1 MANAQIVD
9 FPIVYCNESFCKIS
23 GYNRAE
29 VMQKSCRCSFMYG
42 ELTDK
47 ETIARIE
54 ECLEGQICDQF
65 EILLYKK
72 NKTPLWLL
80 LQIAPIKNERDLV
93 VLFLLTFR
101 DITALKQ
108 PIETDDVKGGLSKF
122 AKLARSVTRS
132 RSVLVSQ
139 FSSHLPALKDS
150 TLPVA
155 TKQSHLG
162 HRRREIY
169 GVATGG
175 RDVVAGPAAAG
186 GLMVLSTPMMSL
198 SGDVMPQYRQEAPK
212 TPPHI
217 LLHYCAFKAIWDWII
232 LCLTFYTA
240 IMVPYNVAFKN
251 KTSEDVFLLVVD
263 TIVDV
268 IFFIDIVLNF
278 HTTFV
283 GAGGEVVSDPKVIR
297 MNYLKSWFIIDLL
310 SCLPYDVFN
319 AFDHD
324 EDGIGSLFSALKV
337 VRLLRLGRV
346 VRKLDRYLE
355 YGAAML
361 ILLLCFYMLVAHWL
375 ACVWYSIGRS
385 DADAGVQYSWLWKL
399 ANVTQSPY
407 SYLWTNASTAP
418 ELVAGP
424 PRRTMYVTALYFT
437 MTCMTSVGFGN
448 VAAETDNEKIFTI
461 CMMIIA
467 ALLYATIFGHVTT
480 IIQQMTSATAKYHDM
495 LNNVREFMKLH
506 EVPKALSERVMDYV
520 VSTWAMTKGLDTDKV
535 LNYCPKDMK
544 ADICVHLNRKVFNE
558 HPAFRLASDGCLRAL
573 AMHFTMSHSAPGD
586 LLYHTGESIDS
597 LCFIVTGSLEVI
609 QDDEVV
615 AILGKG
621 DVFGDS
627 FWKDSAVGQSAAN
640 VRALT
645 YCDLHTIKRDKLLEV
660 LDFYQAFANSF
671 ARNLILTY
679 NLRHRLIFRKVA
691 DVRREK
697 ELAERRKNEP
707 QLDQSQDH
715 LVRKI
720 FSRFKTD
727 GEPQISISQIARA
740 SNRSNQDS
748 DEELTV
754 SVLPPWP
761 SFRFRRERHAA
772 DVEKGDEKEEKISSG
787 SLVRKVVAAP
797 AEPEAS
803 GPGRPR
809 ASKWGRLLG
818 SSSLDSGSD
827 GGSGPETFKR
837 SLSHRGDSGGGGSG
851 SRFGGGGS
859 GGPSSMMVGGLGVGL
874 SSGGV
879 GSNKVFPKL
888 GKLTGVTIEEDVESK
903 EMSSGG
909 GGSST
914 ALALHDSS
922 KQSALQMRR
931 LESYDGGL
939 IGQSGH
945 DREILAAV
953 LEVKVDLKLEVQR
966 VNQRLAKIEDL
977 LAQIVTRLPAPTTPV
992 TPSPT
997 PTPTPSPV
1005 PPPAPPP
1012 ANLLMTTG
1020 SSPFALALARSQAAA
1035 VAGPSGMSS
1044 SSGAGSPQQ
1053 QLTCSGGGGQGPT
1066 SPQTPTSAQ
1075 ASSSSPDS
1083 RPPSVSATTQTSARE
1098 RNWVL
1103 IRNWVRAGV
1112 LYRHK
1117 CEPSPST
1124 TPKEKE
1130 PQHHHQQQQPTPS
1143 TPGCSSFATTA
1154 SSSSTSSPALTAS
1167 QQISVIAASSPS
1179 RAHQQLQISASS
1191 AMSSPSITR
1200 SPGSK
1205 APTPPPH
1212 HPHHAHHHH
1221 HHHQYHQY
1229 GGSTLQQQ
1237 PITTTTTT
1245 TSSSSS
1251 GAGGGGGVREPL
1263 LERLLSHHRQQQ
1275 QQQQETA
1282 ADQQPSTS
1290 YGGGGDGQATLGAT
1304 SSTSSSG
1311 ALGPLLLRK
1320 RRSKSRSKGA
1330 APLAPLA
1337 SQPVSPTEPTE
1348 TTQMLPPE
1356 PSGPGGDDGA
1366 GAGGGGGD
1374 EPMLRPSSSSA
1385 TRTPTGTSASEEP
1398 PKKRQAP
1405 RPNREYL

>member
-1 MANAQIVD
+1 MPGGRRGLVAPQNTFLENIIRRSSSQPDSSFLLANAQIVD
-9 FPIVYCNESFCKIS
+9 FPIVYCNESFVKIS

-29 VMQKSCRCSFMYG
+29 VMQKSCRCGFMYG

-54 ECLEGQICDQF
+54 ECLEGQIHDQF

-72 NKTPLWLL
+72 TKTPLWLL

-108 PIETDDVKGGLSKF
+108 PIETDDSKGGLSKF

-139 FSSHLPALKDS
+139 FSSHLPALKD
-150 TLPVA
+150 TAVPTT

-162 HRRREIY
+162 H
-169 GVATGG
+169 
-175 RDVVAGPAAAG
+175 
-186 GLMVLSTPMMSL
+186 MMSL

-251 KTSEDVFLLVVD
+251 KTSEDVSLLVVD
-263 TIVDV
+263 SIVDV

-375 ACVWYSIGRS
+375 ACIWYSIGRS
-385 DADAGVQYSWLWKL
+385 DADNGVQYSWLWKL

-424 PRRTMYVTALYFT
+424 SRRTMYVTALYFT

-627 FWKDSAVGQSAAN
+627 FWTNPTIGQSAAN

-645 YCDLHTIKRDKLLEV
+645 YCDLHTIKRDRLLEV

-679 NLRHRLIFRKVA
+679 NLSHRLIFRKVA

-707 QLDQSQDH
+707 QLDQAQDH

-720 FSRFKTD
+720 FSRF
-727 GEPQISISQIARA
+727 
-740 SNRSNQDS
+740 
-748 DEELTV
+748 
-754 SVLPPWP
+754 
-761 SFRFRRERHAA
+761 RRDRQHTA
-772 DVEKGDEKEEKISSG
+772 DVEKGDGKDAKDGETSQAKKLSTTEEG
-787 SLVRKVVAAP
+787 GTTVAKTR
-797 AEPEAS
+797 
-803 GPGRPR
+803 PG
-809 ASKWGRLLG
+809 KWGRLLG
-818 SSSLDSGSD
+818 SSSLDTGSESGTAGD
-827 GGSGPETFKR
+827 AFKR
-837 SLSHRGDSGGGGSG
+837 SLSARDS
-851 SRFGGGGS
+851 R
-859 GGPSSMMVGGLGVGL
+859 PSSSAGT
-874 SSGGV
+874 
-879 GSNKVFPKL
+879 NKVFPKL
-888 GKLTGVTIEEDVESK
+888 GKLGERTIEESGDNVENQKDAQQPQAPQQQTLSI
-903 EMSSGG
+903 
-909 GGSST
+909 
-914 ALALHDSS
+914 SS
-922 KQSALQMRR
+922 KQLQLRR

-939 IGQSGH
+939 ITQQPSH
-945 DREILAAV
+945 EREVLAAV

-966 VNQRLAKIEDL
+966 VNQRLAKIEDML
-977 LAQIVTRLPAPTTPV
+977 QALMNKLPAAGSSSSGINGSSQQQKIPSFTLSGVQSQSPV
-992 TPSPT
+992 TPSAIT
-997 PTPTPSPV
+997 LV
-1005 PPPAPPP
+1005 
-1012 ANLLMTTG
+1012 
-1020 SSPFALALARSQAAA
+1020 Q
-1035 VAGPSGMSS
+1035 
-1044 SSGAGSPQQ
+1044 
-1053 QLTCSGGGGQGPT
+1053 
-1066 SPQTPTSAQ
+1066 
-1075 ASSSSPDS
+1075 
-1083 RPPSVSATTQTSARE
+1083 SATQTME
-1098 RNWVL
+1098 
-1103 IRNWVRAGV
+1103 
-1112 LYRHK
+1112 YR
-1117 CEPSPST
+1117 PSIATTSTST
-1124 TPKEKE
+1124 TPSEGYREQSTATERISKSGQE
-1130 PQHHHQQQQPTPS
+1130 HH
-1143 TPGCSSFATTA
+1143 
-1154 SSSSTSSPALTAS
+1154 
-1167 QQISVIAASSPS
+1167 
-1179 RAHQQLQISASS
+1179 
-1191 AMSSPSITR
+1191 
-1200 SPGSK
+1200 
-1205 APTPPPH
+1205 
-1212 HPHHAHHHH
+1212 HHHH
-1221 HHHQYHQY
+1221 HHHQ
-1229 GGSTLQQQ
+1229 
-1237 PITTTTTT
+1237 
-1245 TSSSSS
+1245 SSSSRDVS
-1251 GAGGGGGVREPL
+1251 KEL
-1263 LERLLSHHRQQQ
+1263 LERLAQ
-1275 QQQQETA
+1275 A
-1282 ADQQPSTS
+1282 STS
-1290 YGGGGDGQATLGAT
+1290 RGDD
-1304 SSTSSSG
+1304 SN
-1311 ALGPLLLRK
+1311 ALGPLILRK
-1320 RRSKSRSKGA
+1320 RRSKSRNKGA

-1337 SQPVSPTEPTE
+1337 TQPMSPSEATE
-1348 TTQMLPPE
+1348 TTQMLE
-1356 PSGPGGDDGA
+1356 CTDDRDSSSGPTDRTVTDRTA
-1366 GAGGGGGD
+1366 
-1374 EPMLRPSSSSA
+1374 ERPD
-1385 TRTPTGTSASEEP
+1385 RKRP
-1398 PKKRQAP
+1398 PP
-1405 RPNREYL
+1405 RPREYL

>member
-1 MANAQIVD
+1 MPGGRRGLVAPQNTFLENIIRRSSSQPDSSFLLANAQIVD

-29 VMQKSCRCSFMYG
+29 VMQKSCRCGFMYG

-54 ECLEGQICDQF
+54 ECLEGQIHDQF

-72 NKTPLWLL
+72 NKLFECSINRRNFNRSNNERETPLWLL

-93 VLFLLTFR
+93 VLFLLPFR

-108 PIETDDVKGGLSKF
+108 PIEADDSKGGLSKF

-150 TLPVA
+150 ALPTTA
-155 TKQSHLG
+155 KQSHLA
-162 HRRREIY
+162 HML
-169 GVATGG
+169 T
-175 RDVVAGPAAAG
+175 
-186 GLMVLSTPMMSL
+186 L

-251 KTSEDVFLLVVD
+251 KTSEDVSLLVVD
-263 TIVDV
+263 SIVDV

-283 GAGGEVVSDPKVIR
+283 GPGGEVVSDPKVIR

-385 DADAGVQYSWLWKL
+385 DADNGVQYSWLWKL

-407 SYLWTNASTAP
+407 SYLWTNTSTAP

-424 PRRTMYVTALYFT
+424 SRRTMYVTALYFT

-627 FWKDSAVGQSAAN
+627 FWTNPSVGQSAAN

-645 YCDLHTIKRDKLLEV
+645 YCDLHTIKRDRLLEV

-671 ARNLILTY
+671 ARNLVLTY
-679 NLRHRLIFRKVA
+679 NLSHRLIFRKVA

-707 QLDQSQDH
+707 QLDQAQDH

-720 FSRFKTD
+720 FSRF
-727 GEPQISISQIARA
+727 
-740 SNRSNQDS
+740 
-748 DEELTV
+748 
-754 SVLPPWP
+754 
-761 SFRFRRERHAA
+761 RRERHSA
-772 DVEKGDEKEEKISSG
+772 DVEKGDGKDGKDGKEGESSH
-787 SLVRKVVAAP
+787 SRKLSTTDENTATK
-797 AEPEAS
+797 
-803 GPGRPR
+803 GRTG
-809 ASKWGRLLG
+809 KWGRLLG
-818 SSSLDSGSD
+818 SASLDSGSE
-827 GGSGPETFKR
+827 GGTGTDTFKR
-837 SLSHRGDSGGGGSG
+837 SLSARDA
-851 SRFGGGGS
+851 R
-859 GGPSSMMVGGLGVGL
+859 PSS
-874 SSGGV
+874 SG
-879 GSNKVFPKL
+879 GSNKVFPKF
-888 GKLTGVTIEEDVESK
+888 GKLTGTIEE
-903 EMSSGG
+903 SGD
-909 GGSST
+909 T
-914 ALALHDSS
+914 DAAKDSQQQQNAADS
-922 KQSALQMRR
+922 KQLQLRR
-931 LESYDGGL
+931 LESYDDGL
-939 IGQSGH
+939 ITTQPSH

-966 VNQRLAKIEDL
+966 
-977 LAQIVTRLPAPTTPV
+977 TPG
-992 TPSPT
+992 
-997 PTPTPSPV
+997 
-1005 PPPAPPP
+1005 
-1012 ANLLMTTG
+1012 G
-1020 SSPFALALARSQAAA
+1020 SVIGEQK
-1035 VAGPSGMSS
+1035 
-1044 SSGAGSPQQ
+1044 
-1053 QLTCSGGGGQGPT
+1053 
-1066 SPQTPTSAQ
+1066 
-1075 ASSSSPDS
+1075 
-1083 RPPSVSATTQTSARE
+1083 VSIATTSTATMAGEGYRE
-1098 RNWVL
+1098 Q
-1103 IRNWVRAGV
+1103 G
-1112 LYRHK
+1112 
-1117 CEPSPST
+1117 T
-1124 TPKEKE
+1124 TTERSSKSQD
-1130 PQHHHQQQQPTPS
+1130 QHH
-1143 TPGCSSFATTA
+1143 
-1154 SSSSTSSPALTAS
+1154 
-1167 QQISVIAASSPS
+1167 
-1179 RAHQQLQISASS
+1179 
-1191 AMSSPSITR
+1191 
-1200 SPGSK
+1200 
-1205 APTPPPH
+1205 
-1212 HPHHAHHHH
+1212 HHHH
-1221 HHHQYHQY
+1221 HHHQ
-1229 GGSTLQQQ
+1229 Q
-1237 PITTTTTT
+1237 PSDRLRETDYKT
-1245 TSSSSS
+1245 TS
-1251 GAGGGGGVREPL
+1251 REVSKEL
-1263 LERLLSHHRQQQ
+1263 LERLAQ
-1275 QQQQETA
+1275 A
-1282 ADQQPSTS
+1282 STS
-1290 YGGGGDGQATLGAT
+1290 RGDD
-1304 SSTSSSG
+1304 STP
-1311 ALGPLLLRK
+1311 LGPLILRK
-1320 RRSKSRSKGA
+1320 RRSKSRNKGA

-1337 SQPVSPTEPTE
+1337 SQPISPSEATE
-1348 TTQMLPPE
+1348 TTQMLECTDDREQCSGTTERSTDRKRPP
-1356 PSGPGGDDGA
+1356 
-1366 GAGGGGGD
+1366 
-1374 EPMLRPSSSSA
+1374 
-1385 TRTPTGTSASEEP
+1385 
-1398 PKKRQAP
+1398 P
-1405 RPNREYL
+1405 RPREYL

>member
-1 MANAQIVD
+1 MPGGRRGLVAPQNTFLENIIRRNSSQPDSSFLLANAQIVD
-9 FPIVYCNESFCKIS
+9 FPIVYCNESFCKIF
-23 GYNRAE
+23 GYDRAE
-29 VMQKSCRCSFMYG
+29 VMQKSCRCGFMYG

-47 ETIARIE
+47 ELIARIE
-54 ECLEGQICDQF
+54 ECLEGQIHDQF
-65 EILLYKK
+65 EIPLYKK
-72 NKTPLWLL
+72 NSAQRETPLWLI

-101 DITALKQ
+101 DITTQKQ
-108 PIETDDVKGGLSKF
+108 TIEADDSKSGLSKF

-150 TLPVA
+150 ALPTTA
-155 TKQSHLG
+155 KQSHLT
-162 HRRREIY
+162 HLL
-169 GVATGG
+169 T
-175 RDVVAGPAAAG
+175 
-186 GLMVLSTPMMSL
+186 L

-251 KTSEDVFLLVVD
+251 KTSEDVSLLVVD
-263 TIVDV
+263 SIVDV

-283 GAGGEVVSDPKVIR
+283 GPGGEVVSDPKVIR
-297 MNYLKSWFIIDLL
+297 MNYLKSWFVIDLL

-375 ACVWYSIGRS
+375 ACVWYVTLRYSIGRS
-385 DADAGVQYSWLWKL
+385 DADNGVQYSWLWKL

-407 SYLWTNASTAP
+407 SYLWTNTSTAP

-424 PRRTMYVTALYFT
+424 SRRTMYVTALYFT

-627 FWKDSAVGQSAAN
+627 FWTNPSVGQSAAN

-645 YCDLHTIKRDKLLEV
+645 YCDLHTIKRDRLLEV

-671 ARNLILTY
+671 ARNLVLTY
-679 NLRHRLIFRKVA
+679 NLSHRLIFRKVA

-707 QLDQSQDH
+707 QLDQAQDH

-727 GEPQISISQIARA
+727 GDAQIGVTRAANGRSQ
-740 SNRSNQDS
+740 QDS

-754 SVLPPWP
+754 NVLPPWP
-761 SFRFRRERHAA
+761 SFRQFHFLR
-772 DVEKGDEKEEKISSG
+772 IY
-787 SLVRKVVAAP
+787 L
-797 AEPEAS
+797 
-803 GPGRPR
+803 
-809 ASKWGRLLG
+809 
-818 SSSLDSGSD
+818 SSS
-827 GGSGPETFKR
+827 F
-837 SLSHRGDSGGGGSG
+837 
-851 SRFGGGGS
+851 F
-859 GGPSSMMVGGLGVGL
+859 
-874 SSGGV
+874 
-879 GSNKVFPKL
+879 F
-888 GKLTGVTIEEDVESK
+888 I
-903 EMSSGG
+903 
-909 GGSST
+909 
-914 ALALHDSS
+914 A
-922 KQSALQMRR
+922 
-931 LESYDGGL
+931 
-939 IGQSGH
+939 I
-945 DREILAAV
+945 
-953 LEVKVDLKLEVQR
+953 
-966 VNQRLAKIEDL
+966 
-977 LAQIVTRLPAPTTPV
+977 
-992 TPSPT
+992 
-997 PTPTPSPV
+997 
-1005 PPPAPPP
+1005 
-1012 ANLLMTTG
+1012 
-1020 SSPFALALARSQAAA
+1020 
-1035 VAGPSGMSS
+1035 
-1044 SSGAGSPQQ
+1044 
-1053 QLTCSGGGGQGPT
+1053 
-1066 SPQTPTSAQ
+1066 
-1075 ASSSSPDS
+1075 
-1083 RPPSVSATTQTSARE
+1083 
-1098 RNWVL
+1098 
-1103 IRNWVRAGV
+1103 
-1112 LYRHK
+1112 
-1117 CEPSPST
+1117 
-1124 TPKEKE
+1124 
-1130 PQHHHQQQQPTPS
+1130 
-1143 TPGCSSFATTA
+1143 FAT
-1154 SSSSTSSPALTAS
+1154 
-1167 QQISVIAASSPS
+1167 
-1179 RAHQQLQISASS
+1179 
-1191 AMSSPSITR
+1191 
-1200 SPGSK
+1200 
-1205 APTPPPH
+1205 
-1212 HPHHAHHHH
+1212 
-1221 HHHQYHQY
+1221 
-1229 GGSTLQQQ
+1229 
-1237 PITTTTTT
+1237 
-1245 TSSSSS
+1245 
-1251 GAGGGGGVREPL
+1251 
-1263 LERLLSHHRQQQ
+1263 
-1275 QQQQETA
+1275 
-1282 ADQQPSTS
+1282 S
-1290 YGGGGDGQATLGAT
+1290 Y
-1304 SSTSSSG
+1304 
-1311 ALGPLLLRK
+1311 
-1320 RRSKSRSKGA
+1320 
-1330 APLAPLA
+1330 
-1337 SQPVSPTEPTE
+1337 V
-1348 TTQMLPPE
+1348 
-1356 PSGPGGDDGA
+1356 
-1366 GAGGGGGD
+1366 
-1374 EPMLRPSSSSA
+1374 
-1385 TRTPTGTSASEEP
+1385 
-1398 PKKRQAP
+1398 
-1405 RPNREYL
+1405 

>member
-1 MANAQIVD
+1 MPGGRRGLVAPQNTFLENIIRRSSSQPDSSFLLANAQIVD

-29 VMQKSCRCSFMYG
+29 VMQKSCRCGFMYG

-54 ECLEGQICDQF
+54 ECLEGQIHDQF

-72 NKTPLWLL
+72 NSAPRETPLWLL

-108 PIETDDVKGGLSKF
+108 PIEADDSKGGLSKF

-150 TLPVA
+150 ALPTTA
-155 TKQSHLG
+155 KQSHLA
-162 HRRREIY
+162 H
-169 GVATGG
+169 
-175 RDVVAGPAAAG
+175 
-186 GLMVLSTPMMSL
+186 MMSL

-251 KTSEDVFLLVVD
+251 KTSEDVSLLVVD
-263 TIVDV
+263 SIVDV

-283 GAGGEVVSDPKVIR
+283 GPGGEVVSDPKVIR

-385 DADAGVQYSWLWKL
+385 DADNGVQYSWLWKL

-407 SYLWTNASTAP
+407 SYLWTNTSTAP

-424 PRRTMYVTALYFT
+424 SRRTMYVTALYFT

-627 FWKDSAVGQSAAN
+627 FWTNPSVGQSAAN

-645 YCDLHTIKRDKLLEV
+645 YCDLHTIKRDRLLEV

-671 ARNLILTY
+671 ARNLVLTY
-679 NLRHRLIFRKVA
+679 NLSHRLIFRKVA

-707 QLDQSQDH
+707 QLDQAQDH

-720 FSRFKTD
+720 FSRF
-727 GEPQISISQIARA
+727 
-740 SNRSNQDS
+740 
-748 DEELTV
+748 
-754 SVLPPWP
+754 
-761 SFRFRRERHAA
+761 RRERHTA
-772 DVEKGDEKEEKISSG
+772 DVEKGDGKDGKEGKEGESSH
-787 SLVRKVVAAP
+787 SRKVSIADDNTVVK
-797 AEPEAS
+797 
-803 GPGRPR
+803 GGR
-809 ASKWGRLLG
+809 AGKWGRLLG
-818 SSSLDSGSD
+818 SSSLDSGSETGTGVD
-827 GGSGPETFKR
+827 TFKR
-837 SLSHRGDSGGGGSG
+837 SLSARDA
-851 SRFGGGGS
+851 R
-859 GGPSSMMVGGLGVGL
+859 PSS
-874 SSGGV
+874 SA
-879 GSNKVFPKL
+879 GSNKVFPKF
-888 GKLTGVTIEEDVESK
+888 GKLSGTIEETGDAEGAK
-903 EMSSGG
+903 EGQQQQQNV
-909 GGSST
+909 
-914 ALALHDSS
+914 ADS
-922 KQSALQMRR
+922 KQLQLRR
-931 LESYDGGL
+931 LESYDDGL
-939 IGQSGH
+939 ITTQPSH

-966 VNQRLAKIEDL
+966 VNQRLAKIEDML
-977 LAQIVTRLPAPTTPV
+977 QTLMNRLPA
-992 TPSPT
+992 
-997 PTPTPSPV
+997 
-1005 PPPAPPP
+1005 A
-1012 ANLLMTTG
+1012 
-1020 SSPFALALARSQAAA
+1020 
-1035 VAGPSGMSS
+1035 
-1044 SSGAGSPQQ
+1044 SPQQ
-1053 QLTCSGGGGQGPT
+1053 QKSTNNFSTGGNGGSSQNQSGGQPQGGGGGAGGSSCQQG
-1066 SPQTPTSAQ
+1066 SQ
-1075 ASSSSPDS
+1075 A
-1083 RPPSVSATTQTSARE
+1083 TQTSGGIGGE
-1098 RNWVL
+1098 QKV
-1103 IRNWVRAGV
+1103 
-1112 LYRHK
+1112 
-1117 CEPSPST
+1117 
-1124 TPKEKE
+1124 
-1130 PQHHHQQQQPTPS
+1130 
-1143 TPGCSSFATTA
+1143 
-1154 SSSSTSSPALTAS
+1154 STSTSTSGGEVYREQGTTTERMSKS
-1167 QQISVIAASSPS
+1167 QE
-1179 RAHQQLQISASS
+1179 
-1191 AMSSPSITR
+1191 
-1200 SPGSK
+1200 
-1205 APTPPPH
+1205 H
-1212 HPHHAHHHH
+1212 HHHHH
-1221 HHHQYHQY
+1221 HHHQSQSDRLKDSDYK
-1229 GGSTLQQQ
+1229 
-1237 PITTTTTT
+1237 
-1245 TSSSSS
+1245 TSS
-1251 GAGGGGGVREPL
+1251 REVSKEL
-1263 LERLLSHHRQQQ
+1263 LERL
-1275 QQQQETA
+1275 A
-1282 ADQQPSTS
+1282 
-1290 YGGGGDGQATLGAT
+1290 QATT
-1304 SSTSSSG
+1304 SRGDDGTP
-1311 ALGPLLLRK
+1311 LGPLILRK
-1320 RRSKSRSKGA
+1320 RRSKSRNKGA

-1337 SQPVSPTEPTE
+1337 SQPISPSEATE
-1348 TTQMLPPE
+1348 TTQMLE
-1356 PSGPGGDDGA
+1356 CTDDR
-1366 GAGGGGGD
+1366 
-1374 EPMLRPSSSSA
+1374 EQSA
-1385 TRTPTGTSASEEP
+1385 TTTDRSDRSDRKRP
-1398 PKKRQAP
+1398 PP
-1405 RPNREYL
+1405 RPREYL

>member
-1 MANAQIVD
+1 MPGGRRGLVAPQNTFLENIIRRSSSQPDSSFLLANAQIVD

-29 VMQKSCRCSFMYG
+29 VMQKSCRCGFMYG

-54 ECLEGQICDQF
+54 ECLEGQIHDQF

-108 PIETDDVKGGLSKF
+108 PIEADDSKGGLSKF
-122 AKLARSVTRS
+122 AKLARTVTRS

-150 TLPVA
+150 ALPTT
-155 TKQSHLG
+155 TKQSHLA
-162 HRRREIY
+162 HML
-169 GVATGG
+169 T
-175 RDVVAGPAAAG
+175 
-186 GLMVLSTPMMSL
+186 L

-251 KTSEDVFLLVVD
+251 KTSEDVSLLVVD
-263 TIVDV
+263 SIVDV

-283 GAGGEVVSDPKVIR
+283 GPGGEVVSDPKVIR
-297 MNYLKSWFIIDLL
+297 MNYLKSWFVIDLL

-375 ACVWYSIGRS
+375 ACVWYVTLRYSIGRS
-385 DADAGVQYSWLWKL
+385 DADNGVQYSWLWKL

-407 SYLWTNASTAP
+407 SYLWTNTSTAP

-424 PRRTMYVTALYFT
+424 SRRTMYVTALYFT

-597 LCFIVTGSLEVI
+597 LCFIITGSLEVI
-609 QDDEVV
+609 QDEEVV

-627 FWKDSAVGQSAAN
+627 FWTNPSVGQSAAN

-645 YCDLHTIKRDKLLEV
+645 YCDLHTIKRDRLLEV

-671 ARNLILTY
+671 ARNLVLTY
-679 NLRHRLIFRKVA
+679 NLSHRLIFRKVA

-707 QLDQSQDH
+707 QMDQAQDH

-720 FSRFKTD
+720 FSRF
-727 GEPQISISQIARA
+727 
-740 SNRSNQDS
+740 
-748 DEELTV
+748 
-754 SVLPPWP
+754 
-761 SFRFRRERHAA
+761 RRERHTA
-772 DVEKGDEKEEKISSG
+772 DVEKGDGKDAKDGKEGESSH
-787 SLVRKVVAAP
+787 SRKLSTADENTAAK
-797 AEPEAS
+797 
-803 GPGRPR
+803 PR
-809 ASKWGRLLG
+809 TGKWGRLLG
-818 SSSLDSGSD
+818 SASLDSGSD
-827 GGSGPETFKR
+827 TGSGADTFKR
-837 SLSHRGDSGGGGSG
+837 SLSARDA
-851 SRFGGGGS
+851 R
-859 GGPSSMMVGGLGVGL
+859 PSS
-874 SSGGV
+874 SG
-879 GSNKVFPKL
+879 GSNKVFPKF
-888 GKLTGVTIEEDVESK
+888 GKLAGTIEESGDGESGK
-903 EMSSGG
+903 EISQQQQPPQPPQPS
-909 GGSST
+909 
-914 ALALHDSS
+914 AADS
-922 KQSALQMRR
+922 KQLQLRR
-931 LESYDGGL
+931 LESYDDGL
-939 IGQSGH
+939 ITSQPSH

-966 VNQRLAKIEDL
+966 VNQRLAKIEDMLQML
-977 LAQIVTRLPAPTTPV
+977 LTRMPTI
-992 TPSPT
+992 SPQQQQQK
-997 PTPTPSPV
+997 PGG
-1005 PPPAPPP
+1005 
-1012 ANLLMTTG
+1012 NNG
-1020 SSPFALALARSQAAA
+1020 
-1035 VAGPSGMSS
+1035 
-1044 SSGAGSPQQ
+1044 SSGAGQPSSQAPSSQQ
-1053 QLTCSGGGGQGPT
+1053 GS
-1066 SPQTPTSAQ
+1066 Q
-1075 ASSSSPDS
+1075 A
-1083 RPPSVSATTQTSARE
+1083 TQTTGGNGIGEQKLSIA
-1098 RNWVL
+1098 
-1103 IRNWVRAGV
+1103 
-1112 LYRHK
+1112 
-1117 CEPSPST
+1117 
-1124 TPKEKE
+1124 
-1130 PQHHHQQQQPTPS
+1130 
-1143 TPGCSSFATTA
+1143 TA
-1154 SSSSTSSPALTAS
+1154 STSTMAGEGYREQGTTTERSSKS
-1167 QQISVIAASSPS
+1167 QE
-1179 RAHQQLQISASS
+1179 
-1191 AMSSPSITR
+1191 
-1200 SPGSK
+1200 
-1205 APTPPPH
+1205 H
-1212 HPHHAHHHH
+1212 HHHHH
-1221 HHHQYHQY
+1221 HHHQQSSDRLKDSDYK
-1229 GGSTLQQQ
+1229 
-1237 PITTTTTT
+1237 
-1245 TSSSSS
+1245 SSS
-1251 GAGGGGGVREPL
+1251 REVSKEL
-1263 LERLLSHHRQQQ
+1263 LERLAQ
-1275 QQQQETA
+1275 A
-1282 ADQQPSTS
+1282 STS
-1290 YGGGGDGQATLGAT
+1290 RSDDAAP
-1304 SSTSSSG
+1304 
-1311 ALGPLLLRK
+1311 LGPLILRK
-1320 RRSKSRSKGA
+1320 RRSKSRNKGA

-1337 SQPVSPTEPTE
+1337 SQPISPSEATE
-1348 TTQMLPPE
+1348 TTQMLECTDDREPQSSREQQAERSDRKRPP
-1356 PSGPGGDDGA
+1356 
-1366 GAGGGGGD
+1366 
-1374 EPMLRPSSSSA
+1374 
-1385 TRTPTGTSASEEP
+1385 
-1398 PKKRQAP
+1398 P
-1405 RPNREYL
+1405 RPREYL

>member
-1 MANAQIVD
+1 MPGGRRGLVAPQNTFLENIIRRSSSQPDSSFLLANAQIVD

-29 VMQKSCRCSFMYG
+29 VMQKSCRCGFMYG

-47 ETIARIE
+47 DTIARIE
-54 ECLEGQICDQF
+54 ECLEGQIHDQF

-108 PIETDDVKGGLSKF
+108 PIEADDSKGGLSKF

-139 FSSHLPALKDS
+139 FSSHLPALKD
-150 TLPVA
+150 TALPTTA
-155 TKQSHLG
+155 KQSHLA
-162 HRRREIY
+162 H
-169 GVATGG
+169 
-175 RDVVAGPAAAG
+175 
-186 GLMVLSTPMMSL
+186 MMSL

-251 KTSEDVFLLVVD
+251 KTSEDVSLLVVD
-263 TIVDV
+263 SIVDV

-283 GAGGEVVSDPKVIR
+283 GPGGEVVSDPKVIR

-385 DADAGVQYSWLWKL
+385 DADNGVQYSWLWKL

-407 SYLWTNASTAP
+407 SYLWTNTSTAP
-418 ELVAGP
+418 ELIAGP
-424 PRRTMYVTALYFT
+424 SRRTMYVTALYFT

-627 FWKDSAVGQSAAN
+627 FWTNPSVGQSAAN

-645 YCDLHTIKRDKLLEV
+645 YCDLHTIKRDRLLEV

-671 ARNLILTY
+671 ARNLVLTY
-679 NLRHRLIFRKVA
+679 NLSHRLIFRKVA

-707 QLDQSQDH
+707 QLDQAQDH

-727 GEPQISISQIARA
+727 GDAQIGVSRAANGRSQ
-740 SNRSNQDS
+740 QDS

-754 SVLPPWP
+754 NVLPPWP
-761 SFRFRRERHAA
+761 SFRFRRERHNA
-772 DVEKGDEKEEKISSG
+772 DVEKGDGKDGKDGKEGESSHA
-787 SLVRKVVAAP
+787 RKLSTADENTAVK
-797 AEPEAS
+797 
-803 GPGRPR
+803 GR
-809 ASKWGRLLG
+809 AGKWGRLLG
-818 SSSLDSGSD
+818 SSSLDSGSETGTGVD
-827 GGSGPETFKR
+827 TFKR
-837 SLSHRGDSGGGGSG
+837 SLSARDT
-851 SRFGGGGS
+851 R
-859 GGPSSMMVGGLGVGL
+859 PSS
-874 SSGGV
+874 SA
-879 GSNKVFPKL
+879 GSNKVFPKF
-888 GKLTGVTIEEDVESK
+888 GKLTGTIEESGDAENVK
-903 EMSSGG
+903 E
-909 GGSST
+909 T
-914 ALALHDSS
+914 QQQQQNAADS
-922 KQSALQMRR
+922 KQLQLRR
-931 LESYDGGL
+931 LESYDDGL
-939 IGQSGH
+939 ITTQPSH

-966 VNQRLAKIEDL
+966 VNQRLAKIEDML
-977 LAQIVTRLPAPTTPV
+977 QTLMTRLPAATPPQQKGSNNFS
-992 TPSPT
+992 TGGSG
-997 PTPTPSPV
+997 
-1005 PPPAPPP
+1005 
-1012 ANLLMTTG
+1012 G
-1020 SSPFALALARSQAAA
+1020 SSQI
-1035 VAGPSGMSS
+1035 
-1044 SSGAGSPQQ
+1044 Q
-1053 QLTCSGGGGQGPT
+1053 PT
-1066 SPQTPTSAQ
+1066 SQPQ
-1075 ASSSSPDS
+1075 
-1083 RPPSVSATTQTSARE
+1083 
-1098 RNWVL
+1098 
-1103 IRNWVRAGV
+1103 
-1112 LYRHK
+1112 
-1117 CEPSPST
+1117 
-1124 TPKEKE
+1124 
-1130 PQHHHQQQQPTPS
+1130 
-1143 TPGCSSFATTA
+1143 
-1154 SSSSTSSPALTAS
+1154 
-1167 QQISVIAASSPS
+1167 
-1179 RAHQQLQISASS
+1179 SASS
-1191 AMSSPSITR
+1191 CQQGSQATQTPGGSTEQKISIATASTSTTEGYREQGTTTERSSKSQE
-1200 SPGSK
+1200 
-1205 APTPPPH
+1205 H
-1212 HPHHAHHHH
+1212 HHHHH
-1221 HHHQYHQY
+1221 HHHQ
-1229 GGSTLQQQ
+1229 SQQSDRLKDSSSDYK
-1237 PITTTTTT
+1237 
-1245 TSSSSS
+1245 TSS
-1251 GAGGGGGVREPL
+1251 REMSKEL
-1263 LERLLSHHRQQQ
+1263 LERLAQ
-1275 QQQQETA
+1275 A
-1282 ADQQPSTS
+1282 STS
-1290 YGGGGDGQATLGAT
+1290 RGDDGT
-1304 SSTSSSG
+1304 S
-1311 ALGPLLLRK
+1311 LGPLILRK
-1320 RRSKSRSKGA
+1320 RRSKSRNKGA

-1337 SQPVSPTEPTE
+1337 SQPISPSEATE
-1348 TTQMLPPE
+1348 TTQMLECTDDREQNTTATDRSDRSDRKRPP
-1356 PSGPGGDDGA
+1356 
-1366 GAGGGGGD
+1366 
-1374 EPMLRPSSSSA
+1374 
-1385 TRTPTGTSASEEP
+1385 
-1398 PKKRQAP
+1398 P
-1405 RPNREYL
+1405 RPREYL

>member
-1 MANAQIVD
+1 MPGGRRGLVAPQNTFLENIIRRSSSQPDSSFLLANAQIVD

-29 VMQKSCRCSFMYG
+29 VMQKSCRCTFMYG

-47 ETIARIE
+47 ETIARID
-54 ECLEGQICDQF
+54 ECLENQIHDQF

-108 PIETDDVKGGLSKF
+108 PIESDDNKGGLSKF

-139 FSSHLPALKDS
+139 FSSHLPNLKD
-150 TLPVA
+150 T
-155 TKQSHLG
+155 TKQSHLA
-162 HRRREIY
+162 H
-169 GVATGG
+169 
-175 RDVVAGPAAAG
+175 
-186 GLMVLSTPMMSL
+186 MMSL
-198 SGDVMPQYRQEAPK
+198 NADVMPQYRQEAPK

-251 KTSEDVFLLVVD
+251 KTSEDVSLLVVD
-263 TIVDV
+263 SIVDV

-283 GAGGEVVSDPKVIR
+283 GPGGEVVSDPKVIR

-375 ACVWYSIGRS
+375 ACIWYSIGRS
-385 DADAGVQYSWLWKL
+385 DADNGVQYSWLWKL

-407 SYLWTNASTAP
+407 SYIWSNDTNSP
-418 ELVAGP
+418 ELINGP
-424 PRRTMYVTALYFT
+424 SRKTMYVTALYFT

-627 FWKDSAVGQSAAN
+627 FWKDNAIGQSAAN

-697 ELAERRKNEP
+697 ELAERRKNDP
-707 QLDQSQDH
+707 QLDQQQDH

-720 FSRFKTD
+720 FSK
-727 GEPQISISQIARA
+727 
-740 SNRSNQDS
+740 
-748 DEELTV
+748 
-754 SVLPPWP
+754 
-761 SFRFRRERHAA
+761 FRR
-772 DVEKGDEKEEKISSG
+772 
-787 SLVRKVVAAP
+787 
-797 AEPEAS
+797 
-803 GPGRPR
+803 
-809 ASKWGRLLG
+809 
-818 SSSLDSGSD
+818 
-827 GGSGPETFKR
+827 
-837 SLSHRGDSGGGGSG
+837 
-851 SRFGGGGS
+851 
-859 GGPSSMMVGGLGVGL
+859 
-874 SSGGV
+874 
-879 GSNKVFPKL
+879 
-888 GKLTGVTIEEDVESK
+888 
-903 EMSSGG
+903 
-909 GGSST
+909 
-914 ALALHDSS
+914 
-922 KQSALQMRR
+922 
-931 LESYDGGL
+931 
-939 IGQSGH
+939 
-945 DREILAAV
+945 DR
-953 LEVKVDLKLEVQR
+953 
-966 VNQRLAKIEDL
+966 
-977 LAQIVTRLPAPTTPV
+977 
-992 TPSPT
+992 
-997 PTPTPSPV
+997 
-1005 PPPAPPP
+1005 
-1012 ANLLMTTG
+1012 
-1020 SSPFALALARSQAAA
+1020 
-1035 VAGPSGMSS
+1035 
-1044 SSGAGSPQQ
+1044 
-1053 QLTCSGGGGQGPT
+1053 
-1066 SPQTPTSAQ
+1066 
-1075 ASSSSPDS
+1075 
-1083 RPPSVSATTQTSARE
+1083 
-1098 RNWVL
+1098 
-1103 IRNWVRAGV
+1103 
-1112 LYRHK
+1112 
-1117 CEPSPST
+1117 
-1124 TPKEKE
+1124 
-1130 PQHHHQQQQPTPS
+1130 
-1143 TPGCSSFATTA
+1143 
-1154 SSSSTSSPALTAS
+1154 
-1167 QQISVIAASSPS
+1167 
-1179 RAHQQLQISASS
+1179 
-1191 AMSSPSITR
+1191 
-1200 SPGSK
+1200 
-1205 APTPPPH
+1205 
-1212 HPHHAHHHH
+1212 
-1221 HHHQYHQY
+1221 
-1229 GGSTLQQQ
+1229 
-1237 PITTTTTT
+1237 
-1245 TSSSSS
+1245 
-1251 GAGGGGGVREPL
+1251 
-1263 LERLLSHHRQQQ
+1263 
-1275 QQQQETA
+1275 
-1282 ADQQPSTS
+1282 
-1290 YGGGGDGQATLGAT
+1290 
-1304 SSTSSSG
+1304 
-1311 ALGPLLLRK
+1311 
-1320 RRSKSRSKGA
+1320 
-1330 APLAPLA
+1330 
-1337 SQPVSPTEPTE
+1337 
-1348 TTQMLPPE
+1348 
-1356 PSGPGGDDGA
+1356 
-1366 GAGGGGGD
+1366 
-1374 EPMLRPSSSSA
+1374 
-1385 TRTPTGTSASEEP
+1385 
-1398 PKKRQAP
+1398 
-1405 RPNREYL
+1405 

>member
-1 MANAQIVD
+1 MPGGRRGLVAPQNTFLENIIRRSSSQPDSSFLLANAQIVD
-9 FPIVYCNESFCKIS
+9 FPIVYCNETFCKIS
-23 GYNRAE
+23 GFNRAE
-29 VMQKSCRCSFMYG
+29 VMQKSCRCGFMYG

-47 ETIARIE
+47 ETITRID
-54 ECLEGQICDQF
+54 ECLDGQIADQF
-65 EILLYKK
+65 EVLLYKK

-108 PIETDDVKGGLSKF
+108 PIETDDTKGGLSKF

-150 TLPVA
+150 TIPIA
-155 TKQSHLG
+155 TKQAYLG
-162 HRRREIY
+162 
-169 GVATGG
+169 
-175 RDVVAGPAAAG
+175 
-186 GLMVLSTPMMSL
+186 PMMSL

-375 ACVWYSIGRS
+375 ACIWYSIGRS

-407 SYLWTNASTAP
+407 SYLWTNASTGP

-424 PRRTMYVTALYFT
+424 SRRTMYVTALYFT

-506 EVPKALSERVMDYV
+506 EVPRALSERVMDYV

-645 YCDLHTIKRDKLLEV
+645 YCDLHTIKRDRLLEV

-671 ARNLILTY
+671 ARNLVLTY

-720 FSRFKTD
+720 FSRF
-727 GEPQISISQIARA
+727 
-740 SNRSNQDS
+740 
-748 DEELTV
+748 
-754 SVLPPWP
+754 
-761 SFRFRRERHAA
+761 RRERHS
-772 DVEKGDEKEEKISSG
+772 DVEKGESKEGESKEIQIRKLPSTDETI
-787 SLVRKVVAAP
+787 VA
-797 AEPEAS
+797 
-803 GPGRPR
+803 RPKP
-809 ASKWGRLLG
+809 SKWGRLLG
-818 SSSLDSGSD
+818 SSSLDSGSETGTVTD
-827 GGSGPETFKR
+827 TFKR
-837 SLSHRGDSGGGGSG
+837 SLSARDT
-851 SRFGGGGS
+851 RA
-859 GGPSSMMVGGLGVGL
+859 SSSAGT
-874 SSGGV
+874 
-879 GSNKVFPKL
+879 NKVFPKL
-888 GKLTGVTIEEDVESK
+888 GKLGGTIEEPADVDK
-903 EMSSGG
+903 EHP
-909 GGSST
+909 T
-914 ALALHDSS
+914 CQTLVVDS
-922 KQSALQMRR
+922 KQLQLRR

-939 IGQSGH
+939 ITQPGH
-945 DREILAAV
+945 EREILAAV

-966 VNQRLAKIEDL
+966 VNQKLAKIEDL
-977 LAQIVTRLPAPTTPV
+977 LQSLMNRIPAPVASPPHGAGVSSQKRPTVPLSGNGTQPLTAVPV
-992 TPSPT
+992 SQSGSVGPGSGNNGAELITSPT
-997 PTPTPSPV
+997 S
-1005 PPPAPPP
+1005 
-1012 ANLLMTTG
+1012 
-1020 SSPFALALARSQAAA
+1020 
-1035 VAGPSGMSS
+1035 
-1044 SSGAGSPQQ
+1044 
-1053 QLTCSGGGGQGPT
+1053 
-1066 SPQTPTSAQ
+1066 
-1075 ASSSSPDS
+1075 
-1083 RPPSVSATTQTSARE
+1083 SATF
-1098 RNWVL
+1098 L
-1103 IRNWVRAGV
+1103 IRESDQVA
-1112 LYRHK
+1112 
-1117 CEPSPST
+1117 
-1124 TPKEKE
+1124 
-1130 PQHHHQQQQPTPS
+1130 
-1143 TPGCSSFATTA
+1143 
-1154 SSSSTSSPALTAS
+1154 STSSRLTPKPLDQQKPQQS
-1167 QQISVIAASSPS
+1167 Q
-1179 RAHQQLQISASS
+1179 
-1191 AMSSPSITR
+1191 
-1200 SPGSK
+1200 
-1205 APTPPPH
+1205 
-1212 HPHHAHHHH
+1212 AHHHH
-1221 HHHQYHQY
+1221 HHHHHHH
-1229 GGSTLQQQ
+1229 Q
-1237 PITTTTTT
+1237 PIEKHKESVTERLSGM
-1245 TSSSSS
+1245 SSDSKSST
-1251 GAGGGGGVREPL
+1251 REINKEL
-1263 LERLLSHHRQQQ
+1263 LERLAQV
-1275 QQQQETA
+1275 
-1282 ADQQPSTS
+1282 
-1290 YGGGGDGQATLGAT
+1290 
-1304 SSTSSSG
+1304 SSSREETS
-1311 ALGPLLLRK
+1311 ALGPLILRK
-1320 RRSKSRSKGA
+1320 RRSKSRGKGV

-1337 SQPVSPTEPTE
+1337 TQSVSLMEATE
-1348 TTQMLPPE
+1348 TTQMLESTEDREMSTERSSRAERKRPP
-1356 PSGPGGDDGA
+1356 
-1366 GAGGGGGD
+1366 
-1374 EPMLRPSSSSA
+1374 
-1385 TRTPTGTSASEEP
+1385 
-1398 PKKRQAP
+1398 P
-1405 RPNREYL
+1405 RPRDYL

>member
-1 MANAQIVD
+1 MPGGRRGLVAPQNTFLENIIRRSSSQPDSSFLLANAQIVD

-72 NKTPLWLL
+72 NSTPRETPLWLL

-108 PIETDDVKGGLSKF
+108 PIETDDTKGGLSKF

-139 FSSHLPALKDS
+139 FSSHLPALKD
-150 TLPVA
+150 TAVPVT

-162 HRRREIY
+162 H
-169 GVATGG
+169 VSNQQVMT
-175 RDVVAGPAAAG
+175 
-186 GLMVLSTPMMSL
+186 L

-375 ACVWYSIGRS
+375 ACIWYSIGRS

-407 SYLWTNASTAP
+407 SYHWTNASTASF

-424 PRRTMYVTALYFT
+424 SRRTMYVTALYFT

-627 FWKDSAVGQSAAN
+627 FWKDNAVGQSAAN

-671 ARNLILTY
+671 ARNLVLTY

-697 ELAERRKNEP
+697 ELAEKRKNEP
-707 QLDQSQDH
+707 QLDHSQDH

-720 FSRFKTD
+720 FSKFKTD
-727 GEPQISISQIARA
+727 GEPQITITSAR
-740 SNRSNQDS
+740 SSTRSNQDS

-761 SFRFRRERHAA
+761 SFRFRRERHST
-772 DVEKGDEKEEKISSG
+772 DVEKGDEKEGKETVSQII
-787 SLVRKVVAAP
+787 RKVSSST
-797 AEPEAS
+797 EDTGS
-803 GPGRPR
+803 GRVRP
-809 ASKWGRLLG
+809 SKWGRLLELRKTG
-818 SSSLDSGSD
+818 SVTKPTEEFDDDGSDAKSMSKVLTSALPDHEPIMDYLRKLLLRSSSLDSGSD
-827 GGSGPETFKR
+827 GGSGPEPFKR
-837 SLSHRGDSGGGGSG
+837 TLSARDSRPGSSAG
-851 SRFGGGGS
+851 T
-859 GGPSSMMVGGLGVGL
+859 
-874 SSGGV
+874 
-879 GSNKVFPKL
+879 NKVFPKI
-888 GKLTGVTIEEDVESK
+888 GKLGSTIEEEHPEST
-903 EMSSGG
+903 ESI
-909 GGSST
+909 ST
-914 ALALHDSS
+914 TLTLHDP
-922 KQSALQMRR
+922 KQLQMRR

-939 IGQSGH
+939 IVQPSH
-945 DREILAAV
+945 EREILAAV

-966 VNQRLAKIEDL
+966 VNQRLAKIEDM
-977 LAQIVTRLPAPTTPV
+977 LATLINRVPV
-992 TPSPT
+992 
-997 PTPTPSPV
+997 PV
-1005 PPPAPPP
+1005 PPPTTVTVATSPPSSATSMP
-1012 ANLLMTTG
+1012 
-1020 SSPFALALARSQAAA
+1020 SSPPLQRPATPRNLSAIVAA
-1035 VAGPSGMSS
+1035 MSS
-1044 SSGAGSPQQ
+1044 PGVSSAVQSPVGTVPG
-1053 QLTCSGGGGQGPT
+1053 LLPT
-1066 SPQTPTSAQ
+1066 V
-1075 ASSSSPDS
+1075 SSPASGSDS
-1083 RPPSVSATTQTSARE
+1083 KPPSLPSTPISGRE

-1103 IRNWVRAGV
+1103 IRNWVRAGI
-1112 LYRHK
+1112 YKTIR
-1117 CEPSPST
+1117 ESPPT
-1124 TPKEKE
+1124 VTDRLLPPPTKESSAS
-1130 PQHHHQQQQPTPS
+1130 QQL
-1143 TPGCSSFATTA
+1143 
-1154 SSSSTSSPALTAS
+1154 SSSSAQAAQPVATSSTT
-1167 QQISVIAASSPS
+1167 V
-1179 RAHQQLQISASS
+1179 H
-1191 AMSSPSITR
+1191 
-1200 SPGSK
+1200 
-1205 APTPPPH
+1205 
-1212 HPHHAHHHH
+1212 HHHH
-1221 HHHQYHQY
+1221 HHHQ
-1229 GGSTLQQQ
+1229 
-1237 PITTTTTT
+1237 TTAER
-1245 TSSSSS
+1245 S
-1251 GAGGGGGVREPL
+1251 REL
-1263 LERLLSHHRQQQ
+1263 LERLGRSSS
-1275 QQQQETA
+1275 
-1282 ADQQPSTS
+1282 PSTTLS
-1290 YGGGGDGQATLGAT
+1290 SSTVAAAATATPT
-1304 SSTSSSG
+1304 SSEVTTTTVP
-1311 ALGPLLLRK
+1311 LGPLILRK
-1320 RRSKSRSKGA
+1320 RRSKSRGKGA

-1337 SQPVSPTEPTE
+1337 SQPISPSEPTE
-1348 TTQMLPPE
+1348 STQMLPPE
-1356 PSGPGGDDGA
+1356 LS
-1366 GAGGGGGD
+1366 D
-1374 EPMLRPSSSSA
+1374 EPQPSTSERKRP
-1385 TRTPTGTSASEEP
+1385 
-1398 PKKRQAP
+1398 AP
-1405 RPNREYL
+1405 RPGRDYL

>member
-1 MANAQIVD
+1 MPGGRRGLVAPQNTFLENIIRRSSSQPDSSFLLANAQIVD

-29 VMQKSCRCSFMYG
+29 VMQKSCRCGFMYG

-54 ECLEGQICDQF
+54 ECLEGQIHDQF

-108 PIETDDVKGGLSKF
+108 PIEADDSKGGLSKF

-150 TLPVA
+150 ALPTTA
-155 TKQSHLG
+155 KQSHLA
-162 HRRREIY
+162 H
-169 GVATGG
+169 
-175 RDVVAGPAAAG
+175 
-186 GLMVLSTPMMSL
+186 MMSL

-251 KTSEDVFLLVVD
+251 KTSEDVSLLVVD
-263 TIVDV
+263 SIVDV

-283 GAGGEVVSDPKVIR
+283 GPGGEVVSDPKVIR

-385 DADAGVQYSWLWKL
+385 DADNGVQYSWLWKL

-407 SYLWTNASTAP
+407 SYLWTNTSTAP

-424 PRRTMYVTALYFT
+424 SRRTMYVTALYFT

-627 FWKDSAVGQSAAN
+627 FWTNPSVGQSAAN

-645 YCDLHTIKRDKLLEV
+645 YCDLHTIKRDRLLEV

-671 ARNLILTY
+671 ARNLVLTY
-679 NLRHRLIFRKVA
+679 NLSHRLIFRKVA

-707 QLDQSQDH
+707 QLDQAQDH

-720 FSRFKTD
+720 FSRF
-727 GEPQISISQIARA
+727 
-740 SNRSNQDS
+740 
-748 DEELTV
+748 
-754 SVLPPWP
+754 
-761 SFRFRRERHAA
+761 RRERHTA
-772 DVEKGDEKEEKISSG
+772 DVEKGDGKDGKEGKEGESSH
-787 SLVRKVVAAP
+787 SRKVSIADDNTVVK
-797 AEPEAS
+797 
-803 GPGRPR
+803 GGR
-809 ASKWGRLLG
+809 AGKWGRLLG
-818 SSSLDSGSD
+818 SSSLDSGSETVTGVD
-827 GGSGPETFKR
+827 TFKR
-837 SLSHRGDSGGGGSG
+837 SLSARDA
-851 SRFGGGGS
+851 R
-859 GGPSSMMVGGLGVGL
+859 PSS
-874 SSGGV
+874 SA
-879 GSNKVFPKL
+879 GSNKVFPKF
-888 GKLTGVTIEEDVESK
+888 GKLSGTIEEAGDGESAK
-903 EMSSGG
+903 ESQQLQQQQQNV
-909 GGSST
+909 
-914 ALALHDSS
+914 ADS
-922 KQSALQMRR
+922 KQLQLRR
-931 LESYDGGL
+931 LESYDDGL
-939 IGQSGH
+939 ITTQPSH

-966 VNQRLAKIEDL
+966 VNQRLAKIEDML
-977 LAQIVTRLPAPTTPV
+977 QALMNRLPA
-992 TPSPT
+992 
-997 PTPTPSPV
+997 
-1005 PPPAPPP
+1005 A
-1012 ANLLMTTG
+1012 
-1020 SSPFALALARSQAAA
+1020 
-1035 VAGPSGMSS
+1035 
-1044 SSGAGSPQQ
+1044 SPQQ
-1053 QLTCSGGGGQGPT
+1053 QKSTNNFSTGGNGGSSQNQSGSQPQGGSSCQQG
-1066 SPQTPTSAQ
+1066 SQ
-1075 ASSSSPDS
+1075 A
-1083 RPPSVSATTQTSARE
+1083 TQTSGGSVE
-1098 RNWVL
+1098 QKV
-1103 IRNWVRAGV
+1103 
-1112 LYRHK
+1112 
-1117 CEPSPST
+1117 
-1124 TPKEKE
+1124 
-1130 PQHHHQQQQPTPS
+1130 
-1143 TPGCSSFATTA
+1143 
-1154 SSSSTSSPALTAS
+1154 STSTSTS
-1167 QQISVIAASSPS
+1167 GGEVYREQGTTTE
-1179 RAHQQLQISASS
+1179 R
-1191 AMSSPSITR
+1191 MSSKSQE
-1200 SPGSK
+1200 
-1205 APTPPPH
+1205 H
-1212 HPHHAHHHH
+1212 HHHHH
-1221 HHHQYHQY
+1221 HHHQSQSDRLKDSDYK
-1229 GGSTLQQQ
+1229 
-1237 PITTTTTT
+1237 
-1245 TSSSSS
+1245 TSS
-1251 GAGGGGGVREPL
+1251 REVSKEL
-1263 LERLLSHHRQQQ
+1263 LERL
-1275 QQQQETA
+1275 A
-1282 ADQQPSTS
+1282 
-1290 YGGGGDGQATLGAT
+1290 QATT
-1304 SSTSSSG
+1304 SRGEDGTP
-1311 ALGPLLLRK
+1311 LGPLILRK
-1320 RRSKSRSKGA
+1320 RRSKSRNKGA

-1337 SQPVSPTEPTE
+1337 SQPISPSEATE
-1348 TTQMLPPE
+1348 TTQMLECTDDREQSAATTDRSERSDRKRPP
-1356 PSGPGGDDGA
+1356 
-1366 GAGGGGGD
+1366 
-1374 EPMLRPSSSSA
+1374 
-1385 TRTPTGTSASEEP
+1385 
-1398 PKKRQAP
+1398 P
-1405 RPNREYL
+1405 RPREYL

>member
-1 MANAQIVD
+1 MPGGRRGLVAPQNTFLENIIRRSSSQPDSSFLLANAQIVD

-29 VMQKSCRCSFMYG
+29 VMQKSCRCGFMYG

-54 ECLEGQICDQF
+54 ECLEGQIHDQF

-108 PIETDDVKGGLSKF
+108 PIEADDSKGGLSKF

-150 TLPVA
+150 ALPTTA
-155 TKQSHLG
+155 KQSHLA
-162 HRRREIY
+162 H
-169 GVATGG
+169 
-175 RDVVAGPAAAG
+175 
-186 GLMVLSTPMMSL
+186 MMSL

-251 KTSEDVFLLVVD
+251 KTSEDVSLLVVD
-263 TIVDV
+263 SIVDV

-283 GAGGEVVSDPKVIR
+283 GPGGEVVSDPKVIR

-385 DADAGVQYSWLWKL
+385 DADNGVQYSWLWKL

-407 SYLWTNASTAP
+407 SYLWTNTSTAP

-424 PRRTMYVTALYFT
+424 SRRTMYVTALYFT

-627 FWKDSAVGQSAAN
+627 FWTNPSVGQSAAN

-645 YCDLHTIKRDKLLEV
+645 YCDLHTIKRDRLLEV

-671 ARNLILTY
+671 ARNLVLTY
-679 NLRHRLIFRKVA
+679 NLSHRLIFRKVA

-707 QLDQSQDH
+707 QLDQAQDH

-720 FSRFKTD
+720 FSRF
-727 GEPQISISQIARA
+727 
-740 SNRSNQDS
+740 
-748 DEELTV
+748 
-754 SVLPPWP
+754 
-761 SFRFRRERHAA
+761 RRERHTA
-772 DVEKGDEKEEKISSG
+772 DVEKGDGKDGKEGKEGESSH
-787 SLVRKVVAAP
+787 SRKVSIADDNTVVK
-797 AEPEAS
+797 
-803 GPGRPR
+803 GGR
-809 ASKWGRLLG
+809 AGKWGRLLG
-818 SSSLDSGSD
+818 SSSLDSGSETGTGVD
-827 GGSGPETFKR
+827 TFKR
-837 SLSHRGDSGGGGSG
+837 SLSARDA
-851 SRFGGGGS
+851 R
-859 GGPSSMMVGGLGVGL
+859 PSS
-874 SSGGV
+874 SA
-879 GSNKVFPKL
+879 GSNKVFPKF
-888 GKLTGVTIEEDVESK
+888 GKLSGTIEETGDAETAKESQQLQQQQQQNV
-903 EMSSGG
+903 
-909 GGSST
+909 
-914 ALALHDSS
+914 ADS
-922 KQSALQMRR
+922 KQLQLRR
-931 LESYDGGL
+931 LESYDDGL
-939 IGQSGH
+939 ITTQPSH

-966 VNQRLAKIEDL
+966 VNQRLAKIEDML
-977 LAQIVTRLPAPTTPV
+977 QTLMNRLPA
-992 TPSPT
+992 
-997 PTPTPSPV
+997 
-1005 PPPAPPP
+1005 A
-1012 ANLLMTTG
+1012 
-1020 SSPFALALARSQAAA
+1020 
-1035 VAGPSGMSS
+1035 
-1044 SSGAGSPQQ
+1044 SPQQ
-1053 QLTCSGGGGQGPT
+1053 QKSTNNFSTGGNGGSSQNQSGGQPQGGSSCQQGSQATQTSGGGGEQK
-1066 SPQTPTSAQ
+1066 
-1075 ASSSSPDS
+1075 
-1083 RPPSVSATTQTSARE
+1083 V
-1098 RNWVL
+1098 
-1103 IRNWVRAGV
+1103 
-1112 LYRHK
+1112 
-1117 CEPSPST
+1117 
-1124 TPKEKE
+1124 
-1130 PQHHHQQQQPTPS
+1130 
-1143 TPGCSSFATTA
+1143 
-1154 SSSSTSSPALTAS
+1154 STSTSTSGGEVYREQGTTTERMSKS
-1167 QQISVIAASSPS
+1167 QE
-1179 RAHQQLQISASS
+1179 
-1191 AMSSPSITR
+1191 
-1200 SPGSK
+1200 
-1205 APTPPPH
+1205 H
-1212 HPHHAHHHH
+1212 HHHHH
-1221 HHHQYHQY
+1221 HHHQSQSDRLKESDYK
-1229 GGSTLQQQ
+1229 
-1237 PITTTTTT
+1237 
-1245 TSSSSS
+1245 TSS
-1251 GAGGGGGVREPL
+1251 REVSKEL
-1263 LERLLSHHRQQQ
+1263 LERL
-1275 QQQQETA
+1275 A
-1282 ADQQPSTS
+1282 
-1290 YGGGGDGQATLGAT
+1290 QATT
-1304 SSTSSSG
+1304 SRGDDGTP
-1311 ALGPLLLRK
+1311 LGPLILRK
-1320 RRSKSRSKGA
+1320 RRSKSRNKGA

-1337 SQPVSPTEPTE
+1337 SQPISPSEATE
-1348 TTQMLPPE
+1348 TTQMLE
-1356 PSGPGGDDGA
+1356 CTDDR
-1366 GAGGGGGD
+1366 
-1374 EPMLRPSSSSA
+1374 EQSA
-1385 TRTPTGTSASEEP
+1385 TTADRSERSDRKRP
-1398 PKKRQAP
+1398 PP
-1405 RPNREYL
+1405 RPREYL

>member
-1 MANAQIVD
+1 MPGGRRGLVAPQNTFLENIIRRSSSQPDSSFLLANAQIVD

-29 VMQKSCRCSFMYG
+29 VMQKSCRCTFMYG

-47 ETIARIE
+47 ETIARID
-54 ECLEGQICDQF
+54 ECLENQIHDQF

-72 NKTPLWLL
+72 NSDESVSEIPSHLSQESHVPVAEPGEEEGIPRETPLWLL

-108 PIETDDVKGGLSKF
+108 PIESDDNKGGLSKF

-139 FSSHLPALKDS
+139 FSSHLPNLKD
-150 TLPVA
+150 T
-155 TKQSHLG
+155 TKQSHLA
-162 HRRREIY
+162 H
-169 GVATGG
+169 
-175 RDVVAGPAAAG
+175 
-186 GLMVLSTPMMSL
+186 MMSL
-198 SGDVMPQYRQEAPK
+198 NADVMPQYRQEAPK

-251 KTSEDVFLLVVD
+251 KTSEDVSLLVVD
-263 TIVDV
+263 SIVDV

-283 GAGGEVVSDPKVIR
+283 GPGGEVVSDPKVIR

-324 EDGIGSLFSALKV
+324 EDVSSTMPSDGVDCGNSVNEAAASVDAFGQDGIGSLFSALKV

-375 ACVWYSIGRS
+375 ACIWYSIGRS
-385 DADAGVQYSWLWKL
+385 DADNGVQYSWLWKL

-407 SYLWTNASTAP
+407 SYIWSNDTNSP
-418 ELVAGP
+418 ELINGP
-424 PRRTMYVTALYFT
+424 SRKTMYVTALYFT

-627 FWKDSAVGQSAAN
+627 FWKDNAIGQSAAN

-697 ELAERRKNEP
+697 ELAERRKNDP
-707 QLDQSQDH
+707 QLDQQQDH

-720 FSRFKTD
+720 FSK
-727 GEPQISISQIARA
+727 
-740 SNRSNQDS
+740 
-748 DEELTV
+748 
-754 SVLPPWP
+754 
-761 SFRFRRERHAA
+761 FRRDRAQALQPPAQPAQSPAGQQADLER
-772 DVEKGDEKEEKISSG
+772 GDS
-787 SLVRKVVAAP
+787 
-797 AEPEAS
+797 AS
-803 GPGRPR
+803 GEGAGDGTAGKSVVRVLSTTKLSSVAETEHGSVGSGALVAVTTRGQRPATIR
-809 ASKWGRLLG
+809 TSKWGRLLG
-818 SSSLDSGSD
+818 SSSLDSGSESMNSNNNTTAIQRSVSARD
-827 GGSGPETFKR
+827 HTSGNNKDRVQSLSGTGSNTSTNGAALGSG
-837 SLSHRGDSGGGGSG
+837 
-851 SRFGGGGS
+851 
-859 GGPSSMMVGGLGVGL
+859 
-874 SSGGV
+874 
-879 GSNKVFPKL
+879 NKVFPKL
-888 GKLTGVTIEEDVESK
+888 QKLTSSTTTTPTTVVPPQTTRRDTIEEIAEFEDHEGTKRVA
-903 EMSSGG
+903 G
-909 GGSST
+909 T
-914 ALALHDSS
+914 NL
-922 KQSALQMRR
+922 R
-931 LESYDGGL
+931 
-939 IGQSGH
+939 
-945 DREILAAV
+945 
-953 LEVKVDLKLEVQR
+953 KVDLYDSGILHSCDQRLNEASTGSLVLYQRPVVTPAPPGIAAAEYKEIISNIMDFKVDVKLEVQR
-966 VNQRLAKIEDL
+966 LNQKVGHMEEL
-977 LAQIVTRLPAPTTPV
+977 LTELLSRFSQTAPV
-992 TPSPT
+992 GNS
-997 PTPTPSPV
+997 
-1005 PPPAPPP
+1005 
-1012 ANLLMTTG
+1012 
-1020 SSPFALALARSQAAA
+1020 
-1035 VAGPSGMSS
+1035 
-1044 SSGAGSPQQ
+1044 
-1053 QLTCSGGGGQGPT
+1053 
-1066 SPQTPTSAQ
+1066 
-1075 ASSSSPDS
+1075 
-1083 RPPSVSATTQTSARE
+1083 
-1098 RNWVL
+1098 
-1103 IRNWVRAGV
+1103 
-1112 LYRHK
+1112 
-1117 CEPSPST
+1117 
-1124 TPKEKE
+1124 
-1130 PQHHHQQQQPTPS
+1130 
-1143 TPGCSSFATTA
+1143 
-1154 SSSSTSSPALTAS
+1154 
-1167 QQISVIAASSPS
+1167 AASS
-1179 RAHQQLQISASS
+1179 ASS
-1191 AMSSPSITR
+1191 QSPPQEAEEGTE
-1200 SPGSK
+1200 
-1205 APTPPPH
+1205 T
-1212 HPHHAHHHH
+1212 
-1221 HHHQYHQY
+1221 
-1229 GGSTLQQQ
+1229 QQV
-1237 PITTTTTT
+1237 
-1245 TSSSSS
+1245 
-1251 GAGGGGGVREPL
+1251 A
-1263 LERLLSHHRQQQ
+1263 
-1275 QQQQETA
+1275 
-1282 ADQQPSTS
+1282 
-1290 YGGGGDGQATLGAT
+1290 GAT
-1304 SSTSSSG
+1304 HEGQRAIRICT
-1311 ALGPLLLRK
+1311 PLFV
-1320 RRSKSRSKGA
+1320 KGMDQS
-1330 APLAPLA
+1330 LF
-1337 SQPVSPTEPTE
+1337 S
-1348 TTQMLPPE
+1348 
-1356 PSGPGGDDGA
+1356 
-1366 GAGGGGGD
+1366 
-1374 EPMLRPSSSSA
+1374 
-1385 TRTPTGTSASEEP
+1385 
-1398 PKKRQAP
+1398 
-1405 RPNREYL
+1405 

>member
-1 MANAQIVD
+1 MPGGRRGLVAPQNTFLENIIRRSTSQPDSSFLLANAQIVD

-29 VMQKSCRCSFMYG
+29 VMQKSCRCTFMYG

-47 ETIARIE
+47 ETISRIDE
-54 ECLEGQICDQF
+54 ILEAQLHDQF

-72 NKTPLWLL
+72 NSTPKETPLWLL

-108 PIETDDVKGGLSKF
+108 PIETEDAKGGLSKF

-139 FSSHLPALKDS
+139 FSSHLPNIKDS
-150 TLPVA
+150 S
-155 TKQSHLG
+155 KQSHLA
-162 HRRREIY
+162 H
-169 GVATGG
+169 
-175 RDVVAGPAAAG
+175 
-186 GLMVLSTPMMSL
+186 MMSL
-198 SGDVMPQYRQEAPK
+198 NADILPQYRQEAPK

-217 LLHYCAFKAIWDWII
+217 LLHYCAFKAIWDWVI

-251 KTSEDVFLLVVD
+251 KTSEDVSLLVVD
-263 TIVDV
+263 SIVDV

-297 MNYLKSWFIIDLL
+297 MNYLRSWFVIDLL

-375 ACVWYSIGRS
+375 ACIWYSIGRS
-385 DADAGVQYSWLWKL
+385 DADNGLQYSWLWKL

-407 SYLWTNASTAP
+407 SYNWSADSPVP
-418 ELVAGP
+418 ELVNGP
-424 PRRTMYVTALYFT
+424 SRKTMYVTALYFT

-627 FWKDSAVGQSAAN
+627 FWKDNAVGQSAAN

-679 NLRHRLIFRKVA
+679 NLRNRLIFRKVA

-707 QLDQSQDH
+707 QLDQNQDH

-720 FSRFKTD
+720 FSK
-727 GEPQISISQIARA
+727 
-740 SNRSNQDS
+740 
-748 DEELTV
+748 
-754 SVLPPWP
+754 
-761 SFRFRRERHAA
+761 FRRDRAA
-772 DVEKGDEKEEKISSG
+772 LTPQLSLSASPQDPEKGEASPAPEKEDAVVISS
-787 SLVRKVVAAP
+787 
-797 AEPEAS
+797 AS
-803 GPGRPR
+803 RRPG
-809 ASKWGRLLG
+809 KWGRLLG
-818 SSSLDSGSD
+818 SSLDSGSESSTGRTQN
-827 GGSGPETFKR
+827 GG
-837 SLSHRGDSGGGGSG
+837 
-851 SRFGGGGS
+851 
-859 GGPSSMMVGGLGVGL
+859 
-874 SSGGV
+874 
-879 GSNKVFPKL
+879 NKVFPKAIRVA
-888 GKLTGVTIEEDVESK
+888 GRQDTIEEAEEPRLLRKVESADSGVQFRAAPPEYK
-903 EMSSGG
+903 EIM
-909 GGSST
+909 
-914 ALALHDSS
+914 ANI
-922 KQSALQMRR
+922 M
-931 LESYDGGL
+931 EF
-939 IGQSGH
+939 
-945 DREILAAV
+945 
-953 LEVKVDLKLEVQR
+953 KVDVKLEVQKL
-966 VNQRLAKIEDL
+966 NQKVSRMEEMLSELLSRLGSAS
-977 LAQIVTRLPAPTTPV
+977 
-992 TPSPT
+992 PS
-997 PTPTPSPV
+997 S
-1005 PPPAPPP
+1005 A
-1012 ANLLMTTG
+1012 
-1020 SSPFALALARSQAAA
+1020 
-1035 VAGPSGMSS
+1035 
-1044 SSGAGSPQQ
+1044 SGAEARVDG
-1053 QLTCSGGGGQGPT
+1053 TK
-1066 SPQTPTSAQ
+1066 
-1075 ASSSSPDS
+1075 
-1083 RPPSVSATTQTSARE
+1083 PPV
-1098 RNWVL
+1098 
-1103 IRNWVRAGV
+1103 
-1112 LYRHK
+1112 
-1117 CEPSPST
+1117 
-1124 TPKEKE
+1124 
-1130 PQHHHQQQQPTPS
+1130 
-1143 TPGCSSFATTA
+1143 
-1154 SSSSTSSPALTAS
+1154 
-1167 QQISVIAASSPS
+1167 
-1179 RAHQQLQISASS
+1179 
-1191 AMSSPSITR
+1191 
-1200 SPGSK
+1200 
-1205 APTPPPH
+1205 
-1212 HPHHAHHHH
+1212 
-1221 HHHQYHQY
+1221 
-1229 GGSTLQQQ
+1229 
-1237 PITTTTTT
+1237 
-1245 TSSSSS
+1245 
-1251 GAGGGGGVREPL
+1251 
-1263 LERLLSHHRQQQ
+1263 
-1275 QQQQETA
+1275 
-1282 ADQQPSTS
+1282 
-1290 YGGGGDGQATLGAT
+1290 
-1304 SSTSSSG
+1304 
-1311 ALGPLLLRK
+1311 K
-1320 RRSKSRSKGA
+1320 RRSKSRGK
-1330 APLAPLA
+1330 APAP
-1337 SQPVSPTEPTE
+1337 SVPQ
-1348 TTQMLPPE
+1348 
-1356 PSGPGGDDGA
+1356 
-1366 GAGGGGGD
+1366 
-1374 EPMLRPSSSSA
+1374 RPSPSD
-1385 TRTPTGTSASEEP
+1385 PDP
-1398 PKKRQAP
+1398 PPSQDGP
-1405 RPNREYL
+1405 RRPRDFL